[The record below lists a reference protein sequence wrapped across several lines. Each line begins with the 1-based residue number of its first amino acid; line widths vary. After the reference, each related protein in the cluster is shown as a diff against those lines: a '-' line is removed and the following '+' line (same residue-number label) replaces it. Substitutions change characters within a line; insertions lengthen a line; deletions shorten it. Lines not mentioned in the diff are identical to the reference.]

1 MRRGN
6 ERLEMLRWGVG
17 VPRERIVGPVA
28 GKKIHGEDAQAS
40 SLGERGTCEPEA
52 QEAPSRREVAVEND
66 GHECDCCEVG
76 AREKVTHL
84 SFGTLSNYKVPNLV
98 HRKVKAEG
106 RVPRILVLRSR
117 SVAIE
122 QEPEPVE
129 PPSSELLTVGEEQAP
144 RPATVEELPAKH
156 VVTVVPTPR
165 KTRARIP
172 KQEEEKAAPVAAP
185 KPLKVIRRRREESP
199 KVFETIPKSFP
210 KAMLEGVDI
219 DVELG

>member
-6 ERLEMLRWGVG
+6 VRLEMPRWGVG

-28 GKKIHGEDAQAS
+28 GKKIAGQDTQD
-40 SLGERGTCEPEA
+40 SLLEERGTLGPEA
-52 QEAPSRREVAVEND
+52 QEAQSHHEVAGEID
-66 GHECDCCEVG
+66 GHEGDCCEVG

-84 SFGTLSNYKVPNLV
+84 SFGTLSNYKVTNLI
-98 HRKVKAEG
+98 HKKVKAGG

-117 SVAIE
+117 SVAME
-122 QEPEPVE
+122 QEPEPVQS
-129 PPSSELLTVGEEQAP
+129 PLSELLTVEEERAP
-144 RPATVEELPAKH
+144 RHVPVEELPAKH

-172 KQEEEKAAPVAAP
+172 KQEEEKAAPVTAP